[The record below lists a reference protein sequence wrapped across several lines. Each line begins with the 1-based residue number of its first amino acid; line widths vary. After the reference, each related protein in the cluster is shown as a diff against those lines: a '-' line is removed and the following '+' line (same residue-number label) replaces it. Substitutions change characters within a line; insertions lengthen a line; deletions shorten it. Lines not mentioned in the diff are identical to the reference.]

1 MKRRIKLWMFI
12 LLILLQIVVNRH
24 INELKLNLDLF
35 FLILVY
41 ISIKSNFLPTI
52 LSATAIGLLTD
63 FFSGNVLGV
72 FGFSRT
78 IAAYLIHEISTY
90 LDLRRNIFLFLLIV
104 IPMFISNLTAS
115 IFFYFILN
123 FKIGANLVLYS
134 PLLTGILGVLILS
147 PRKMK
152 QYLDVY

>member
-1 MKRRIKLWMFI
+1 M
-12 LLILLQIVVNRH
+12 
-24 INELKLNLDLF
+24 
-35 FLILVY
+35 
-41 ISIKSNFLPTI
+41 
-52 LSATAIGLLTD
+52 
-63 FFSGNVLGV
+63 
-72 FGFSRT
+72 
-78 IAAYLIHEISTY
+78 
-90 LDLRRNIFLFLLIV
+90 RRNIFLFLLIV